1 MLKYLIT
8 WFVMLLVSVVN
19 GTLRDFTYGQYMDEL
34 SAHQLSTVSSVLL
47 LGIVMR
53 IFIKR
58 FPPIADR
65 HAMAIGLF
73 WMSLTIA
80 FEFIF
85 FHYIGGHSWSE
96 LLANYNVLNGRV
108 WLVVLIW
115 VAIAPY
121 IFFRFERKP

>member
-1 MLKYLIT
+1 MVKYLIA
-8 WFVMLLVSVVN
+8 WFVMLLVSVFN
-19 GTLRDFTYGQYMDEL
+19 GTLRDFTYGKYMDEL

-58 FPPIADR
+58 FPPTSDR
-65 HAMAIGLF
+65 HALAIGFF

-85 FHYIGGHSWSE
+85 FHYIGGHSWSA
-96 LLANYNVLNGRV
+96 LLANYNLLNGRA
-108 WLVVLIW
+108 WPVVLMW

-121 IFFRFERKP
+121 VFFQFQSKP